1 MTSGCVWWSRT
12 LRGGKTIKQCVLKQS
27 FPARGESFTQVL
39 RNMGGWYLLHVGKL
53 HEAMSKAECMTNPLL
68 RSMTQVE
75 GYGCKESSGS
85 RHPNDA
91 PAISFSRAASILSLF
106 RCCTTCPTVPWRL
119 HPFLPK
125 VIPGARTQNLTCMLA
140 AASPFGSSEMGE
152 HSRNTYVS
160 WDRSCLKVNKW
171 KTSFSLRDCRADLQ
185 QFGKARRTILCIN
198 ERCQSAQLQ

>member
-1 MTSGCVWWSRT
+1 MPSGFVSCLGS
-12 LRGGKTIKQCVLKQS
+12 LPGGKTIKHCIANKS
-27 FPARGESFTQVL
+27 SPAKGESLTQIL
-39 RNMGGWYLLHVGKL
+39 RNMGGWYLLHVGTL

-75 GYGCKESSGS
+75 GYECKESSGS

-106 RCCTTCPTVPWRL
+106 RCCTTCPTAPWRL
-119 HPFLPK
+119 HPFL
-125 VIPGARTQNLTCMLA
+125 IPGARTQNLTCMLA
-140 AASPFGSSEMGE
+140 AACLLGTSEEGA
-152 HSRNTYVS
+152 HSRNIYVS
-160 WDRSCLKVNKW
+160 WDRLC
-171 KTSFSLRDCRADLQ
+171 LRDTSGRPHSHCVECRADLQ

>member
-1 MTSGCVWWSRT
+1 MN
-12 LRGGKTIKQCVLKQS
+12 KA
-27 FPARGESFTQVL
+27 FPAREESLTQIL
-39 RNMGGWYLLHVGKL
+39 RNMGGWYLLHVGTL

-119 HPFLPK
+119 HPFL
-125 VIPGARTQNLTCMLA
+125 IPGARTQNLTCMLA
-140 AASPFGSSEMGE
+140 AACLLGTSEEGA

-160 WDRSCLKVNKW
+160 WDRSCLKD
-171 KTSFSLRDCRADLQ
+171 TSGRPRSHCVECRADLQ
-185 QFGKARRTILCIN
+185 QSGKARRTILCIN